1 MKKTGVTILLAAILS
16 VVCVWGQ
23 ACDSKLPSFMAV
35 YGDSLPFIP
44 VNGTGYS
51 PDAPYTLFKDEEIPP
66 DRTEIVFGEELEL
79 FYAETKNIGK
89 FLVNCY
95 VSKDGRY
102 SVQYERDHDTIRL
115 MWDHAKNAPY
125 YDGPTADSQD
135 ELIALAT
142 TFAESHWPVLRDQQ
156 YCLQVSTN
164 NPATVTEVRI
174 SRIICGM
181 ESSETIRVSVSA
193 EGEIIGWA
201 NELLYPEG
209 IPQNMLNAISAFDRK
224 LGKQSVKHFFDECT
238 KNASNTIA
246 CGEFRHD
253 WLSIGYDG
261 TLSWCTDL
269 DVTINGTTTSK
280 RFYVMIPY

>member
-1 MKKTGVTILLAAILS
+1 MKKADVTILLAAVLS

-23 ACDSKLPSFMAV
+23 ACDSTPPSFMEV

-51 PDAPYTLFKDEEIPP
+51 PDAPYTLFKDEEIAP

-115 MWDHAKNAPY
+115 MWDNAKNAPY
-125 YDGPTADSQD
+125 YDGPITYSQD

-142 TFAESHWPVLRDQQ
+142 TFAKSHWPILQDQQ
-156 YCLQVSTN
+156 YRLEVSTN
-164 NPATVTEVRI
+164 NSATLTEVHI
-174 SRIICGM
+174 SRIINGM
-181 ESSETIRVSVSA
+181 DSSETVRVSVSA
-193 EGEIIGWA
+193 EGEIVGWA

-209 IPQNMLNAISAFDRK
+209 IPQNMINAISALDMK
-224 LGKQSVKHFFDECT
+224 LAKQSVEHHFDACA
-238 KNASNTIA
+238 KNASKTIE
-246 CGEFRHD
+246 CGEFRD
-253 WLSIGYDG
+253 NWLSIGYDG
-261 TLSWCTDL
+261 TLSWCTNL
-269 DVTINGTTTSK
+269 DVTIDGITTSEH
-280 RFYVMIPY
+280 FYVIIPY